1 MEQDALGALLN
12 DLYIVGS
19 IGPTQQLYTRG
30 QDLYVASPNTWQ
42 SLYRLL
48 VGESRHANVERVHS
62 IVRCAMREL
71 RTQVHDLILQ
81 VNKREEDK
89 YERNSRLHD
98 LTNNVGMLRDGLTMV
113 RAGLANLATTY
124 KGDKRME
131 ATIRVIDKTIES
143 ELDLTKHAL
152 SQSNSQRE
160 SDIIQQKNR

>member
-19 IGPTQQLYTRG
+19 VGPSQQLYTRG

-48 VGESRHANVERVHS
+48 VGESRHSNVERVHS
-62 IVRCAMREL
+62 IVRSAMREL

-81 VNKREEDK
+81 VNKKEGDK

-98 LTNNVGMLRDGLTMV
+98 LTNNVSMLRDGLAMV
-113 RAGLANLATTY
+113 RTGLANLATTY

-152 SQSNSQRE
+152 SIERQRDSE
-160 SDIIQQKNR
+160 PQPKNRQ